1 MTITDMA
8 RMMMNAD
15 RYQCGGTQPKY
26 PNGAAVSDPNAPDDG
41 LDITGM
47 TAADFHII
55 PVSEEAE
62 QAVRDIALEHMKK
75 YYGMSGPDGNDLG
88 NFIKSYYK
96 QVPVSDR
103 ANAGWTLN
111 QMHRDEA
118 YRLYDFVRSRIPGWE
133 TGQWFDTS
141 ILEEY
146 KQGTMDIKA

>member
-1 MTITDMA
+1 
-8 RMMMNAD
+8 
-15 RYQCGGTQPKY
+15 
-26 PNGAAVSDPNAPDDG
+26 
-41 LDITGM
+41 M

-55 PVSEEAE
+55 PVSKEAE

-118 YRLYDFVRSRIPGWE
+118 YRLYDFVRFRVPGWE
-133 TGQWFDTS
+133 IGQWFDTS

>member
-15 RYQCGGTQPKY
+15 QYQSKVTQPKY

-55 PVSEEAE
+55 PVSKEAE

-75 YYGMSGPDGNDLG
+75 YYGMSGPDGNDL
-88 NFIKSYYK
+88 
-96 QVPVSDR
+96 
-103 ANAGWTLN
+103 
-111 QMHRDEA
+111 
-118 YRLYDFVRSRIPGWE
+118 
-133 TGQWFDTS
+133 
-141 ILEEY
+141 
-146 KQGTMDIKA
+146 

>member
-1 MTITDMA
+1 
-8 RMMMNAD
+8 
-15 RYQCGGTQPKY
+15 
-26 PNGAAVSDPNAPDDG
+26 
-41 LDITGM
+41 
-47 TAADFHII
+47 
-55 PVSEEAE
+55 
-62 QAVRDIALEHMKK
+62 MKK

-133 TGQWFDTS
+133 IGQWFDTS

>member
-146 KQGTMDIKA
+146 QRGVDVKA

>member
-1 MTITDMA
+1 MTITDIA
-8 RMMMNAD
+8 RMMMTSD
-15 RYQCGGTQPKY
+15 QYQSKVTQPKY
-26 PNGAAVSDPNAPDDG
+26 PHGAAVSDAPDDG

-118 YRLYDFVRSRIPGWE
+118 YRLYDFVRSRVPGWE
-133 TGQWFDTS
+133 IGQWFDTS

-146 KQGTMDIKA
+146 QRGVDVKA

>member
-1 MTITDMA
+1 MTITDIA
-8 RMMMNAD
+8 RMMMTSD
-15 RYQCGGTQPKY
+15 QYQSKVTQPKY

-75 YYGMSGPDGNDLG
+75 YYGMSGPDGNDVG
-88 NFIKSYYK
+88 NLIKSYYK

-118 YRLYDFVRSRIPGWE
+118 YRLYDFVRSRVPGWE

-146 KQGTMDIKA
+146 KQGTLDMKA